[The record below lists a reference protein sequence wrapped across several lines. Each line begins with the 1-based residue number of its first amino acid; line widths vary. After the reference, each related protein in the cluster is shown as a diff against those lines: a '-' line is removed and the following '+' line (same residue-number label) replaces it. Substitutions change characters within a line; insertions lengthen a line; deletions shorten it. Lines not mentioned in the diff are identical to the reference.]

1 MKEDDYIYVP
11 NLNDIRFCEELIT
24 DYNDNEQSYQY
35 TVFRFEVFKKPYFWE
50 LIGKKKWCFIDRY
63 VGIDYGINDIKRRF
77 KL

>member
-11 NLNDIRFCEELIT
+11 KLNDVRFCEELIT
-24 DYNDNEQSYQY
+24 DYNDNEQPYQY
-35 TVFRFEVFKKPYFWE
+35 TVFRFEVFKKPYFWG

-63 VGIDYGINDIKRRF
+63 VCIDYGINDIKRRF